1 MNKNQMNYYSDKQIL
16 VLGLAKSGTSVA
28 KLLSRLGA
36 NVTVNDA
43 KQEGECKEKNELEK
57 LGIKVVCGGHPESL
71 FDQHVDLVVK
81 NPGIPYTIWPIQKA
95 ISLGIP
101 VITEV
106 EIAYQITQRPM
117 IGITGSNGKTTTT
130 TLIGEILKEANLN
143 PIVAGNIGTVLSEQA
158 EIAHSNEVLVAE
170 LSSFQLKG
178 TIYFKPSIAILL
190 NIYPSHLDYHQT
202 MEDYI
207 ESKSKIFLRQTSED
221 YSVINADCDLCMNLK
236 SNIKSQTYF
245 FSTKGLVERGA
256 MIKDKTIVW
265 KEDNHVEEVIDIRE
279 IFLRGEHNLENILA
293 AIVATKLYG
302 AHFKDIKK
310 VLKSFRGVEHR
321 QEYVRKTDK
330 GIIFYNDSK
339 ATNPTATIN
348 ALKSFDEPIILI
360 AGGLDRGIDFL
371 DLVEPFKKHVKALI
385 TYGQSAEKI
394 KKIGQLVGLQMN
406 FTVDNVNTAVIEA
419 ERIASREDIVLLS
432 PACASWDMFA
442 SFEERGRIFKEA
454 VHRL

>member
-1 MNKNQMNYYSDKQIL
+1 MAS
-16 VLGLAKSGTSVA
+16 
-28 KLLSRLGA
+28 
-36 NVTVNDA
+36 
-43 KQEGECKEKNELEK
+43 
-57 LGIKVVCGGHPESL
+57 
-71 FDQHVDLVVK
+71 
-81 NPGIPYTIWPIQKA
+81 
-95 ISLGIP
+95 
-101 VITEV
+101 
-106 EIAYQITQRPM
+106 
-117 IGITGSNGKTTTT
+117 
-130 TLIGEILKEANLN
+130 
-143 PIVAGNIGTVLSEQA
+143 
-158 EIAHSNEVLVAE
+158 
-170 LSSFQLKG
+170 
-178 TIYFKPSIAILL
+178 
-190 NIYPSHLDYHQT
+190 
-202 MEDYI
+202 
-207 ESKSKIFLRQTSED
+207 
-221 YSVINADCDLCMNLK
+221 
-236 SNIKSQTYF
+236 
-245 FSTKGLVERGA
+245 
-256 MIKDKTIVW
+256 
-265 KEDNHVEEVIDIRE
+265 
-279 IFLRGEHNLENILA
+279 
-293 AIVATKLYG
+293 
-302 AHFKDIKK
+302 HFKDIKK